1 MLPLARAIGLK
12 VVWYDA
18 SWKPVERWSWTAG
31 HVLRRIGVWYYGS
44 EWNWLLPLWG
54 EIGLLRR
61 AARRQ
66 PRIIHFL
73 WAEFAHP
80 SGLLQSVWKRWVIIG
95 TFHCSR
101 RRLNR
106 VIRRRSWLSHFDM
119 ITLVSQSQKPFFI
132 DNGVPEERLFTVL
145 HGVDTDYFCPHPV
158 TLPKTGRGPLRALLV
173 GSTERDHAFA
183 AEVFTRLPRGVA
195 VLRVATDPEYVR
207 LFYRGAKNVEILGHL
222 DDAGL
227 LDEYRRADILFMPLL
242 DCTANNALLEAMA
255 CGTPVLVSRVGG
267 VPEYVCHDCNIV
279 MDDKKTE
286 DWIEMLRYLRT
297 RRDLLAELRPKVRK
311 WAERFDWKRI
321 SRDYV
326 KVYEHAF
333 SRQ

>member
-1 MLPLARAIGLK
+1 
-12 VVWYDA
+12 
-18 SWKPVERWSWTAG
+18 
-31 HVLRRIGVWYYGS
+31 
-44 EWNWLLPLWG
+44 
-54 EIGLLRR
+54 
-61 AARRQ
+61 
-66 PRIIHFL
+66 
-73 WAEFAHP
+73 
-80 SGLLQSVWKRWVIIG
+80 
-95 TFHCSR
+95 
-101 RRLNR
+101 
-106 VIRRRSWLSHFDM
+106 M

-145 HGVDTDYFCPHPV
+145 HGVDTDYFCPHPAM
-158 TLPKTGRGPLRALLV
+158 LPKTGDGPLRALLV
-173 GSTERDHAFA
+173 GFTERDHAFA
-183 AEVFTRLPRGVA
+183 AEIFTRLPSGVA

-207 LFYRGAKNVEILGHL
+207 LFYRGAKNVEVLGHL

-255 CGTPVLVSRVGG
+255 CGTPVVVNRVGG

-333 SRQ
+333 SHQ